1 MTVNGSLRSPRYLV
15 KLVECRHERV
25 CVIRVATW
33 NLWCRHGNWEERQPA
48 IFSTLAG
55 LNADIIGLQ
64 EVSTR
69 EPDQVEQLKSELGY
83 HIAVSPDVEH
93 DRWGIANVIASRW
106 PIIESGWKYLDV
118 GEMPPHRTVLWAQID
133 APFGL
138 VQVFCTH
145 LSHGF
150 DNSLLR
156 QRQLEEI
163 CELIS
168 SQRGDP
174 KESFPPILIG
184 DLNAVPDSDEIRRL
198 TGLGPAYV
206 AGFVATDAWAQC
218 GNGDGVTYSAANPY
232 VVDSA
237 WPNRRLDYV
246 MSGWPRQRPSGNPV
260 IVERFGIAP
269 VDGVVAS
276 DHYGVIATLNSP
288 AD

>member
-1 MTVNGSLRSPRYLV
+1 MNGSLMSLRCLANLV
-15 KLVECRHERV
+15 GYQHERAGM
-25 CVIRVATW
+25 IRVATW
-33 NLWCRHGNWEERQPA
+33 NLWCRHGNWEERQTA

-55 LNADIIGLQ
+55 LGADIVGLQ

-69 EPDQVEQLKSELGY
+69 EPDQVERLKSELGY
-83 HIAVSPDVEH
+83 HVAVSPDVEN

-106 PIIESGWKYLDV
+106 PIIETGWKYLDV
-118 GEMPPHRTVLWAQID
+118 GVMPPHRTVLWAQID

-138 VQVFCTH
+138 LQVFCTH

-150 DNSLLR
+150 DNSELR
-156 QRQLEEI
+156 QRQLKQI

-168 SQRGDP
+168 SQRDDQ
-174 KESFPPILIG
+174 KELFPPIFIG
-184 DLNAVPDSDEIRRL
+184 DLNAVPESDEIRRL

-206 AGFVATDAWAQC
+206 PGFVATDAWAQC
-218 GNGDGVTYSAANPY
+218 GEGDGVTYSAANPY

-246 MSGWPRQRPSGNPV
+246 MSGWPRPRPKGNPV
-260 IVERFGIAP
+260 SVKRFGIAP

-276 DHYGVIATLNSP
+276 DHYGVIAELAT
-288 AD
+288 